1 MAFDPRSGNL
11 AQAAARAGVGTDI
24 DAGLRKY
31 MLSVYNY
38 MALGVALTGI
48 IALVVALNPAIMQAV
63 ALGPMKW
70 VLFIGILG
78 LGFFSGKERFDGHGS
93 VSVHG
98 DNWNPGCGR
107 REYFY
112 AECNVPSVPFGC
124 GSSRLCWP
132 DGV

>member
-1 MAFDPRSGNL
+1 MALDPRSGSF
-11 AQAAARAGVGTDI
+11 ARAATQVGVDADS

-48 IALVVALNPAIMQAV
+48 IALVVALNPAVMQAV

-78 LGFFSGKERFDGHGS
+78 LGWFSGKILFSGS
-93 VSVHG
+93 
-98 DNWNPGCGR
+98 WPMAQR
-107 REYFY
+107 RLSTSPVC
-112 AECNVPSVPFGC
+112 A
-124 GSSRLCWP
+124 
-132 DGV
+132 